1 MGIKS
6 VLKKNKVILK
16 TYNFL
21 TRSYIRFLAS
31 FSTKACSKA
40 RYRLFYHKPLDLKNP
55 KTLNEKLL
63 WLLIYDYTKN
73 PLVAKCVDKYE
84 VREYIKDN

>member
-6 VLKKNKVILK
+6 VLKKNKFVVK

-21 TRSYIRFLAS
+21 TKYYIRFLAR

-40 RYRLFYHKPLDLKNP
+40 RYRIAYHKPLDLKNP

-63 WLLIYDYTKN
+63 WLLVNDYTTN
-73 PLVAKCVDKYE
+73 PLVAKCADKYA
-84 VREYIKDN
+84 VRE